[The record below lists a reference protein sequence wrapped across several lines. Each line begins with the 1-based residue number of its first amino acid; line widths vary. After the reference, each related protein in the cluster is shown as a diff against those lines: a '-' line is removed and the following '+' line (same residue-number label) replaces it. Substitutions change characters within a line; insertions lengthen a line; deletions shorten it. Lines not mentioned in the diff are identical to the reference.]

1 MNLKLLKVFCEIVE
15 AGSASAAAGRLHT
28 AATAISMQMAQLE
41 ESVGGQL
48 FDRSKRPMRL
58 TTLGEFLYPKA
69 KELLSN
75 AAQIHVEAKG
85 IATGNMGW
93 LSIGF
98 VRSTIFSV
106 LPSAVREMRAKY
118 PDVRIDLVEILS
130 EHQAQGIRSGAIH
143 IGISRQIG
151 AFERDRDMAYTAL
164 LDDPLVAALPVHH
177 PLARRKLLL
186 AKDLDTLPFICFPK
200 DPFSSFSRQSLDY
213 LRACGGAPVVG
224 YEAKEIHT
232 ALGLVAAGLGATL
245 VGKTVSI
252 SNRSD
257 VTFIPFKGR
266 QMQTQV
272 FALASQSGE
281 QPVVQ
286 RFLSIL
292 VACADALK

>member
-15 AGSASAAAGRLHT
+15 AGSASAAADRLHT

-48 FDRSKRPMRL
+48 FDRSRRPMRL
-58 TTLGEFLYPKA
+58 TTLGDFLYPKA

-85 IATGNMGW
+85 MATGNQGW

-118 PDVRIDLVEILS
+118 PHVRIDLVEILS
-130 EHQAQGIRSGAIH
+130 EHQAQSIRSGTIH
-143 IGISRQIG
+143 IGISRKIG
-151 AFERDRDMAYTAL
+151 AFEKERDMDYTAL
-164 LDDPLVAALPVHH
+164 LDDPLVAAIPVFH
-177 PLARRKLLL
+177 PLARKKLLL
-186 AKDLDTLPFICFPK
+186 ATDLDALPFICFPK
-200 DPFSSFSRQSLDY
+200 DPYSSFSRQALDY
-213 LRACGGAPVVG
+213 LRARGGAPVVG

-257 VTFIPFKGR
+257 VKFIPFKGQ

-272 FALASQSGE
+272 FALASKARG
-281 QPVVQ
+281 QPLVQ
-286 RFLSIL
+286 RFMKIL
-292 VACADALK
+292 VGCAQALK